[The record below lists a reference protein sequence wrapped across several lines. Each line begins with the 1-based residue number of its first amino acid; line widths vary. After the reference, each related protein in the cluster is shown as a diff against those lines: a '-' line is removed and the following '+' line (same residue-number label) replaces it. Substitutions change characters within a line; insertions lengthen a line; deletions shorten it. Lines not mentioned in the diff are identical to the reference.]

1 MGPWSQKQ
9 GRCRGHEEGE
19 MPGVWVQGMGVGV
32 GFLRPRPFLLLRT
45 TTDRQLPDITPAVWE
60 GTTGAT
66 ETGRAPPAP
75 VLWAVSRHLP
85 SPCPLRPV
93 HLVETAPPS
102 SVHPVDVGAMAAW
115 TLRHVPVHSGCGGGL
130 SLMGKPIWR
139 LEVFVLT

>member
-9 GRCRGHEEGE
+9 AGVRGHEEGE
-19 MPGVWVQGMGVGV
+19 MPEVWVQGMGV

-45 TTDRQLPDITPAVWE
+45 TTDRQLPDITLAVWE
-60 GTTGAT
+60 GMTGAT

-75 VLWAVSRHLP
+75 VSWAVSRHLP

-115 TLRHVPVHSGCGGGL
+115 TLRHVPMHSGCGGSL
-130 SLMGKPIWR
+130 SPMRSPSGVWKCLC
-139 LEVFVLT
+139 